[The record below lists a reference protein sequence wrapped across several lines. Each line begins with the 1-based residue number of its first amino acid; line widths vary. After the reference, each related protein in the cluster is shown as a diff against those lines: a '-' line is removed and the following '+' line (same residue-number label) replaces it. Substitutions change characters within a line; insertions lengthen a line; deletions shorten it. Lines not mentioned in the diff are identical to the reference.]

1 MAIKGVIFD
10 LDGVIVSTDEYH
22 CKSWFRLGEEYGI
35 YFDRKINNRLR
46 GLSRSESLEIFLETT
61 TRSYSDS
68 EKKLMESQKNQY
80 YLELLNDLSSKDI
93 LPGVVET
100 IGGLKSRAIKL
111 AIGSSSKNCPLIL
124 ERIGLSECFD
134 ACVDGNQVSCG
145 KPNPEIFLKAA
156 QMLGL
161 SPLDCLVIEDGKP
174 GIEAA
179 RAAGMKVVGVGRAVQ
194 GDTNSLTLPDLS
206 AVDIDTL
213 LVMN

>member
-22 CKSWFRLGEEYGI
+22 CRSWFRLGEEYGI

-100 IGGLKSRAIKL
+100 IDGLKSRAIKL